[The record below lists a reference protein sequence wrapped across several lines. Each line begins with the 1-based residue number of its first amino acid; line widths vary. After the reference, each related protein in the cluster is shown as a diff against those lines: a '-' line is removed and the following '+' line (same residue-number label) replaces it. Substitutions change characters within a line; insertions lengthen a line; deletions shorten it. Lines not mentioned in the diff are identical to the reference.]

1 MPQLPATGGT
11 SPPSGPPGA
20 GGSSWEALY
29 GRLILRDGIATI
41 PLALYLYGDQL
52 ALSAQQVWFAS
63 CILAHKW
70 DADLP
75 YPRLTTVAEQTG
87 ISIRTLQ
94 YIRRSLETMS
104 YLQVHEGWDSSG
116 RRIANSYDFSGLFAA
131 LETAIAGDPEGDNG
145 LQDTDT
151 PPDPPPVEGRDRSFI
166 ARYGRVIS
174 QKGIA
179 AVPQA
184 LFTHQA
190 ALALSPQQTWF
201 VAYILGRRWTTQ
213 LPHPSLRRMAQR
225 TGYSERQIHNLKEE
239 LVSAGYLRLVQRH
252 DASGGQDTNGYDFS
266 GLLTAITLRLQAA
279 TPADESARR
288 KEVAALVQM
297 PVKQA
302 LQPRRGRRGAAR
314 TPVQVDSVVA
324 VQVQPTLPI
333 EASTLGPV
341 QVDSVP
347 LVQEGSAGEVQCNTA
362 PQVQVGSVVQ
372 VQEPS
377 IGLAPALLT
386 MPVQVGSGDKV
397 QKASV
402 GLVQEGSEE
411 QVQVPARDRV
421 QRDAEG
427 AVQVPASRATG
438 FRGRGAKPFSR
449 EGAGG
454 CNEAGASLFRRKEA
468 VTKEPLTKDDSN
480 RIAPDAG
487 VGDGSKAE
495 RYSPYI
501 AGVILD
507 HSRELGDGLH
517 APANVTQAHR
527 LWHTCGLDENTFVA
541 ALHEARRRVRT
552 YQGKQ
557 GSGTIHNRMGYF
569 FRVVTDL
576 TAPAESV

>member
-1 MPQLPATGGT
+1 MPQLPATGT
-11 SPPSGPPGA
+11 ANPPSGPPGA

-94 YIRRSLETMS
+94 YIRRSLETMG

-116 RRIANSYDFSGLFAA
+116 RRIANSYDFSDLFAA
-131 LETAIAGDPEGDNG
+131 LEAAIAGDPEGDNG
-145 LQDTDT
+145 LQEPNTL
-151 PPDPPPVEGRDRSFI
+151 PDPPPAEGRDRSFI

-239 LVSAGYLRLVQRH
+239 LVSAGYLRLVQRR

-279 TPADESARR
+279 APADETTRR
-288 KEVAALVQM
+288 KEVAALGQVS
-297 PVKQA
+297 VKQT
-302 LQPRRGRRGAAR
+302 LQPRRGRRRVEDPPVLGDAAAAAL
-314 TPVQVDSVVA
+314 PVPAQSPPTMQAYSV
-324 VQVQPTLPI
+324 PL
-333 EASTLGPV
+333 V

-347 LVQEGSAGEVQCNTA
+347 LVQKS
-362 PQVQVGSVVQ
+362 S
-372 VQEPS
+372 S
-377 IGLAPALLT
+377 
-386 MPVQVGSGDKV
+386 
-397 QKASV
+397 
-402 GLVQEGSEE
+402 GLVQVDSVPP
-411 QVQVPARDRV
+411 VQDYSVGQAQLLSASLVQLRSAGRV
-421 QRDAEG
+421 QGATVGTVQGYSGEPVQAAATG
-427 AVQVPASRATG
+427 AVQQGAVGAVQAPASPARE
-438 FRGRGAKPFSR
+438 FRGRGARPFSR
-449 EGAGG
+449 EGATD
-454 CNEAGASLFRRKEA
+454 CNGTGASPFRQREA
-468 VTKEPLTKDDSN
+468 VPKETKTRDDSN
-480 RIAPDAG
+480 RSALCAG
-487 VGDGSKAE
+487 ATDGSTAE

-527 LWHTCGLDENTFVA
+527 LWHACGLDENTFVA